1 MKTKKRRAKPVSQ
14 KKLERRLT
22 SYGLASGALLA
33 TGAVAQADVIVW
45 NSGQTTPVNG
55 ILYFDFLSGDSGG
68 SIPNAQFNLSNS
80 YSVQKGTIR
89 TYTGTTYTSSGG
101 TTHNTNSNFYR
112 RQRSQAYGSRNQ
124 TGAYFRGNGQL
135 SKIYSGSDIG
145 PGFFTANGRLGRHR
159 SYTGG
164 TGSSYDYYAGPWLRN
179 DSGYLGVQFN
189 DPSGTHYGWAEI
201 SVDSNYR
208 ITLQRFAYETQP
220 DISIEAGQIQD
231 PLEILS
237 VVSRKFHNGQPH
249 DIPLP
254 LTGDPGVE
262 CRQPGADGP
271 RKSRPSGSSF
281 GRHTLVVKFTNGMV
295 SGDAVITGGT
305 ANVDSIL
312 FPGNDTMEIELGA
325 VDNAQ
330 RVTVKLTSVTDH
342 NGFVLDDTEVSMDV
356 LLGDTTGNRTVN
368 SSDVSETEAQ
378 SGPPTGV
385 TDANC
390 RLDVTVNG
398 QINSSD
404 VSAVQAQSGTG
415 IPDPAPRGE
424 KKNGRAI
431 TPANRARNE
440 R

>member
-1 MKTKKRRAKPVSQ
+1 MKAKKRRFRPNRKN
-14 KKLERRLT
+14 LERRLT
-22 SYGLASGALLA
+22 SYSLASGALLA

-55 ILYFDFLSGDSGG
+55 ILYFDFLSGSSGG

-89 TYTGTTYTSSGG
+89 TFTGTTYTTYGG

-145 PGFFTANGRLGRHR
+145 SGFFTANGRLGRHR

-164 TGSSYDYYAGPWLRN
+164 TGYNYDYYSGPWLRN
-179 DSGYLGVQFN
+179 DNGYLGVRFN
-189 DPSGTHYGWAEI
+189 DGSGTHYGWAEI
-201 SVDSNYR
+201 SVDSNYG

-220 DISIEAGQIQD
+220 DTSIEAGQTQD

-254 LTGDPGVE
+254 LTGDPGIE
-262 CRQPGADGP
+262 CRQPGADGL
-271 RKSRPSGSSF
+271 RRSRPHGSSF
-281 GRHTLVVKFTNGMV
+281 GRHTLIVKFTNAMV

-305 ANVDSIL
+305 ANVDSIF

-325 VDNAQ
+325 VENAQ
-330 RVTVKLTSVTDH
+330 RLTIKLSSVTDH

-356 LLGDTTGNRTVN
+356 LLGDTTGNRLVN

-398 QINSSD
+398 EINSSD
-404 VSAVQAQSGTG
+404 VSAVQFQSGTG
-415 IPDPAPRGE
+415 IPDPPPRGGR
-424 KKNGRAI
+424 KKGRAI
-431 TPANRARNE
+431 APLNRARSQ